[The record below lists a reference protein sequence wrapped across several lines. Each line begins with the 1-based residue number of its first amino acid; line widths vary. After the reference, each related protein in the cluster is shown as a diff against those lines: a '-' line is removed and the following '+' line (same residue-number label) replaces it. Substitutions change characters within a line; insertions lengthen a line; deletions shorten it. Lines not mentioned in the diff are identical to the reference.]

1 MGIKDIYEK
10 KYKLLLLIPIILL
23 VLAISQISYQQAT
36 TGSFLIKDIS
46 LRGGLTL
53 TIFSDAPVNTDDL
66 QRDLSVAF
74 PSDDFSVRTLEENGL
89 QTGIIIDSTTDSE
102 NVDNLILS
110 LESKFGKIPEDKYT
124 IDLIGSSLGES
135 FFKETITALLFAFLL
150 MGLVVF
156 IYFRVPIP
164 SMAVIL
170 SAVSDILVTLAII
183 NILGIKI
190 STAGIAAFLM
200 LIGYSVD
207 TDILLSTH
215 VLKRHGKLME
225 RIYRAMKTGLTTTA
239 TTIVAISIAF
249 FFSKSAII
257 KEIMLIVLIGLGI
270 DLINTWIQN
279 VGILRIYLERVK
291 GEKA

>member
-225 RIYRAMKTGLTTTA
+225 RIYRALKTGLTTTA